1 MFILRVVLT
10 GLAVAAAWPLR
21 GGDAAPLPAA
31 GEAEARAR
39 LLHAVV
45 EGALRV
51 MHRDFFRRNE
61 TRAIP
66 SESLRDVFRALADD
80 HGVQLRWLASPETI
94 MNEDHKARDAF
105 DTAALR
111 ALAGGA
117 ASHREVREGRLR
129 WAGPIVLRNECLK
142 CHVSGRSS
150 LEDRHAALVIEMP
163 VRPAPDKP

>member
-1 MFILRVVLT
+1 MLRVVLT
-10 GLAVAAAWPLR
+10 GMMTAAALPLS
-21 GGDAAPLPAA
+21 GADAPPPPAA

-45 EGALRV
+45 SGALRV
-51 MHRDFFRRNE
+51 MLRDFFRRNE

-66 SESLRDVFRALADD
+66 SESLRDVFKAMADD
-80 HGVQLRWLASPETI
+80 HGVTLRWLASSETI
-94 MNEDHKARDAF
+94 MNEDNKARDAF
-105 DTAALR
+105 DEAALR
-111 ALAGGA
+111 ALSGGA
-117 ASHREVREGRLR
+117 ASHREVGGGRLR

-163 VRPAPDKP
+163 VRKEPDKP